1 MSTITLE
8 SLCAESGSAAG
19 VTLAIEIKPG
29 AYGRH
34 TAELWARDTARE
46 ISAASQRRER
56 QAAGWAW
63 LAARRWLEKTPLDP
77 ARPRPR
83 AVLCPYDEAAVLV
96 ERLPES
102 LIRELGSLVDAL
114 HAMGFTVQLPGAGAV
129 R

>member
-63 LAARRWLEKTPLDP
+63 LAARLWLEKVAPD
-77 ARPRPR
+77 AASPRPR
-83 AVLCPYDEAAVLV
+83 AVLAPYEATVALI
-96 ERLPES
+96 ERLPDS

-114 HAMGFTVQLPGAGAV
+114 HAMGFTVQLPGAGGV